1 MGAGQLVSRLVGTPL
16 PPVGEQLR
24 HLGHELLLSRRHL
37 DRVGF
42 PVPGDMRVQEQGA
55 SPQAACAAGADALA
69 EAEAAHAAA
78 NPAGVR

>member
-1 MGAGQLVSRLVGTPL
+1 
-16 PPVGEQLR
+16 
-24 HLGHELLLSRRHL
+24 
-37 DRVGF
+37 
-42 PVPGDMRVQEQGA
+42 MRVQEQGA

>member
-1 MGAGQLVSRLVGTPL
+1 MIQGLCSDLSPVARIPRVAVESGGRGVAG
-16 PPVGEQLR
+16 
-24 HLGHELLLSRRHL
+24 

-42 PVPGDMRVQEQGA
+42 AVPGDMRVQEQGL
-55 SPQAACAAGADALA
+55 PRQPACAAGAEALA